1 VSGTTTPPAPSVSK
15 PAVVLRAGQ
24 LSFRVERRTVWV
36 CVALGCAALALG
48 FAGLS
53 YGTGWT
59 APSQVVA
66 ALFGQ
71 GDSSLVITQW
81 RAPRVAAALIFG
93 ASLGVAGAIFQNL
106 TRNPLGSPDVI
117 GLDEG
122 AYTGALIAITVFS
135 GTAVALAVSSVLGG
149 LIAAL
154 AIYLLSLKTG
164 FSGLRLVVI
173 GIAVNAMLVAVN
185 SWIVLRAELEVAMAA
200 TGWSVGSLNGIDWQ
214 DVLLPFAII
223 AVLFGWLYPQ
233 WTALHQTALGD
244 EVAITS
250 GVDLNRHRLLLVL
263 IGVGCTA
270 TVTAVA
276 GPIIFVA
283 LAAPQIGRRLAGTPG
298 VSLLPAALTGAVLLI
313 SADLIAQWLLAPVSP
328 PVGVVTTVI
337 GGCYLI
343 WLLIREVR
351 R

>member
-1 VSGTTTPPAPSVSK
+1 
-15 PAVVLRAGQ
+15 
-24 LSFRVERRTVWV
+24 
-36 CVALGCAALALG
+36 
-48 FAGLS
+48 
-53 YGTGWT
+53 
-59 APSQVVA
+59 
-66 ALFGQ
+66 
-71 GDSSLVITQW
+71 
-81 RAPRVAAALIFG
+81 
-93 ASLGVAGAIFQNL
+93 
-106 TRNPLGSPDVI
+106 
-117 GLDEG
+117 
-122 AYTGALIAITVFS
+122 
-135 GTAVALAVSSVLGG
+135 VLGG

-250 GVDLNRHRLLLVL
+250 GVNLNRHRLQLVL

-298 VSLLPAALTGAVLLI
+298 VSLLPAALTGAVLLM
-313 SADLIAQWLLAPVSP
+313 SADLIAQLLLAPVSL